1 MCVSKDQLQT
11 DRVLFR
17 TSDAALN
24 TCASGGNAQLL
35 YEVYDVM
42 GRKLTSTIVGQVNAG
57 AHRVTTDMASYAAGL
72 YMIRVLNGQQ
82 EAVTELFLKE

>member
-1 MCVSKDQLQT
+1 LGLK
-11 DRVLFR
+11 LFPNPTNGIINMDIS
-17 TSDAALN
+17 TSR
-24 TCASGGNAQLL
+24 NAQLL